1 VPFLDQGVAEAAF
14 LLPDRMKVRRGL
26 GKYLLRRWL
35 SHALPEALPFSRKR
49 GFTVPVSEWIA
60 RKGDALG
67 PLVAADPGV
76 AEICRP
82 EAVRAMYARPS
93 RAGLAPWVLLFYAL
107 WHRRHVLGLDACGDV
122 FETLAERI

>member
-1 VPFLDQGVAEAAF
+1 VAEAAF
-14 LLPDRMKVRRGL
+14 LLPDRLKVRRRL

-35 SHALPEALPFSRKR
+35 SKALPESAPFSRKR

-60 RKGDALG
+60 RKGETLG
-67 PLVAADPGV
+67 SLLAADPAV

-82 EAVRAMYARPS
+82 EAVKAMYARPW

-107 WHRRHVLGLDACGDV
+107 WHRRHVLGLDASGDV
-122 FETLAERI
+122 FETLAERV